1 MPHPDASCSIYDM
14 HNIHTL
20 RAKTIRNLSPE
31 QLDYIS
37 AIIKEGINYYV
48 ENIPSNVNYC
58 LAVYDGWALPF
69 SVSTQ
74 EVNALMASP
83 KACYFLYPVLLEG
96 SDYGRKRAPIAKA
109 LLKLLTPFARF
120 EKLILVNNW
129 FVTNNPTP
137 DLSPEAL
144 NEIRQTLIKKYPGH
158 VFIIKSIPEA
168 DPTDLVPT
176 LRAQGYNLI
185 NWRLCHYW
193 RPSGPMKSK
202 RTKQFRVDQKLLDKT
217 NLDKSYIETM
227 DEADS
232 KTCEHLFQKL
242 YIDKYTSMNMK
253 MTSQWFLLARNTGM
267 FDYFVIRQE
276 KQIKA
281 FAMTYQDALGINAG
295 YVGYDLN
302 DGQALGLYRI
312 VFASTLRKGI
322 EEDRLV
328 NLSTGVARFKT
339 LRGTKPSGEFE
350 AVYTSHLSPITH
362 MLMRI
367 FIWGFNR
374 FGENIRCR

>member
-1 MPHPDASCSIYDM
+1 MPHPDSSCSIYDT

-20 RAKTIRNLSPE
+20 RPETIRNLSPE
-31 QLDYIS
+31 QLNYIC
-37 AIIKEGINYYV
+37 AIIKDGINCFV

-58 LAVYDGWALPF
+58 LAVHDGWALPF
-69 SVSTQ
+69 SVSNQ

-96 SDYGRKRAPIAKA
+96 ADHGQKRAPFAKA
-109 LLKLLTPFARF
+109 LLRLLTPLARF

-137 DLSPEAL
+137 DLPSDAL
-144 NEIRQTLIKKYPGH
+144 KAIRETLIAAHPNH
-158 VFIIKSIPEA
+158 MLIIKSIPEA
-168 DPTDLVPT
+168 DPTNLVPA
-176 LRAQGYNLI
+176 LRSQGYNLI

-217 NLDKSYIETM
+217 NLEKLYVETM
-227 DEADS
+227 DEEDS

-253 MTSQWFLLARNTGM
+253 MTARWFLLARNTGM
-267 FDYFVIRQE
+267 FDYFVVRDT

-322 EEDRLV
+322 EEDKIV
-328 NLSTGVARFKT
+328 NLSTGVPRFKT
-339 LRGTKPSGEFE
+339 LRGTRPSGEFE